1 MNRRTQMSLL
11 LLAGAS
17 GAVDALAFTVLG
29 TVFAGVMTGNLVLLG
44 VAVGHLG
51 HGSGS
56 GEGMSAPLYA
66 LGGYVAG
73 AALVAFLCRGAAR
86 CPEWPGRVVACLAA
100 QGVLLAGVAV
110 VAGVCDGRPDAVG
123 RTVLLVVAAVSM
135 GGQSAAMVA
144 AGSGAAPTTYF
155 TGTLTTLV
163 TGFADGSRREG
174 GQPWVAARLLAVVGG
189 AVCAVAVHTAAPAW
203 GFVPPALFTA
213 AAVACHK
220 PAQRLRRAV
229 TPVHKNP
236 LHGTNNETH

>member
-1 MNRRTQMSLL
+1 MNRRAQISLL
-11 LLAGAS
+11 LLAAAS
-17 GAVDALAFTVLG
+17 GCVDALAFTVLG

-51 HGSGS
+51 HGPGT

-66 LGGYVAG
+66 LGGYVVG
-73 AALVAFLCRGAAR
+73 AALVAFVCRGVAR
-86 CPEWPGRVVACLAA
+86 RPEWPGRVVACLAA
-100 QGVLLAGVAV
+100 QAVLLAGVAV
-110 VAGVCDGRPDAVG
+110 VAAVFDGHPGAAW

-163 TGFADGSRREG
+163 TGIADGSPRG
-174 GQPWVAARLLAVVGG
+174 AGQLWVAARLLAVVGG
-189 AVCAVAVHTAAPAW
+189 AACAVAVHTGAPAW
-203 GFVPPALFTA
+203 GFVPPAVLTA
-213 AAVACHK
+213 AAVACQE

-236 LHGTNNETH
+236 LHGTDNETN